1 MKTKAAIKDYWMLLT
16 KDEKKD
22 LTVKASTVLR
32 AAAKEEKRIDQK
44 FADFEMN
51 HKHLCCPISQS
62 LFEDPV
68 IAADGHSYEFVH
80 IDKWYRKESERI
92 GFRSIGRREGP
103 KSPLT
108 GLTLPNCNLIPNIN
122 LKQTIDAVLQFNGLV
137 RPTKF
142 C

>member
-32 AAAKEEKRIDQK
+32 AAAKKRLDQK
-44 FADFEMN
+44 FADFEVN

-80 IDKWYRKESERI
+80 VDKWYRKESERI

-108 GLTLPNCNLIPNIN
+108 GLTLPNYNLIPNIN
-122 LKQTIDAVLQFNGLV
+122 LKQTINAVLQFNGLV
-137 RPTKF
+137 RPTK
-142 C
+142 